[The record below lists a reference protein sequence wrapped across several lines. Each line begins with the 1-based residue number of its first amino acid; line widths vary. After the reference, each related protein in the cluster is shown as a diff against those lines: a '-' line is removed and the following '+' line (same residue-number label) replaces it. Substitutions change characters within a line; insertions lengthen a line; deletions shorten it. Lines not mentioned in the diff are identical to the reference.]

1 MDSNRKQDKI
11 KDLFQKA
18 EGVIIYSVTEVGLG
32 ISVKAGRGIFLVKKH
47 SGKWSNPVAFDL
59 SEWGLGASVGID
71 VKDCITFIS
80 DPNALKSLVR
90 DYFGH
95 THVGP
100 DISGTLAGVSGQAGE
115 QLDKPEGVSTVTFSK
130 GAFLGVKANWG
141 SYRCPETENQRF
153 YGRGKDV
160 TPQNIILGKVDF
172 PSDPKTEIDQV
183 YEKLAQ
189 LAPYEA
195 SG

>member
-1 MDSNRKQDKI
+1 M
-11 KDLFQKA
+11 DLFQKA
-18 EGVIIYSVTEVGLG
+18 EGIIIFSVTEAGLG

-47 SGKWSNPVAFDL
+47 AGKWSNPVAFDL
-59 SEWGLGASVGID
+59 SEFGFGITAGMD

-90 DYFGH
+90 DYYGH

-100 DISGTLAGVSGQAGE
+100 DIAGTIAGVSGQAGE
-115 QLDKPEGVSTVTFSK
+115 QLDGKGATTVAFSK

-153 YGRGKDV
+153 YGKGKDV
-160 TPQNIILGKVDF
+160 TPQKIILGEVDF
-172 PSDPKTEIDQV
+172 PSNPKTEIDQV
-183 YEKLAQ
+183 YEKLAH
-189 LAPYEA
+189 LAPYEP